1 MEEDG
6 IWWSLRSSKPLAVI
20 YCSGRFDSCPFR
32 MHSMAEKSE
41 ILRNIPQ
48 VEVLLREEHLQQHI
62 SRIGRSVVVGIVRD
76 EIEKFRSAVMNGGT
90 AAPEDLHSA
99 INAACE
105 TKRLE
110 KLQHVINGT
119 GVIIHTNLGR
129 SPLSEKMLTLLKDEL
144 SGYANLEY
152 HIPSKGR
159 GKRGGYAE
167 ELMCHLTSAEDTLIV
182 NNNAAAVFLMLN
194 EFCTGKEVI
203 VSRGELVQIGGGFRV
218 PEIMA
223 RSGAHLVEVG
233 TTNITSIDDYRNAIT
248 ENTAMILSVHRS
260 NFALEGFT
268 AEPSLKEISSLKNE
282 TVLFGRDLGSGNLV
296 FDPRLPKPFEPTISH
311 ELSQGADIISF
322 SGDKLLGGSQA
333 GFLVGGKDLISR
345 LRRNQLMRMLRVD
358 KITYFL
364 IQETLLSYVN
374 GCFEELPVWN
384 MILQDIKTI
393 QGRVNRFL
401 RRIPPEHRQHIT
413 RTPATS
419 TFGGGAMPAREL
431 ASAGVR
437 ITVPGISPEE
447 IYDHF
452 ITAGTPAAG
461 VVIDGTFTFDFR
473 TIFDRDIIPLAAS
486 AETLFRKHGGS

>member
-1 MEEDG
+1 MT
-6 IWWSLRSSKPLAVI
+6 
-20 YCSGRFDSCPFR
+20 
-32 MHSMAEKSE
+32 EKSE

-48 VEVLLREEHLQQHI
+48 VEILLQEERLKQYI
-62 SRIGRSVVVGIVRD
+62 PLIGRSIVIGILRG
-76 EIEKFRSAVMNGGT
+76 ETEKFRSAVMNGGS
-90 AAPEDLHSA
+90 AGPEALYSS
-99 INAACE
+99 IYRACE

-129 SPLSEKMLTLLKDEL
+129 SPLSERMLTLLRDEL
-144 SGYANLEY
+144 SGYTNLEY

-167 ELMCHLTSAEDTLIV
+167 ELMCHLTSAEDALIV

-194 EFCTGKEVI
+194 EFCTGREVI

-223 RSGAHLVEVG
+223 RSGARLVEVG

-248 ENTAMILSVHRS
+248 DETAMVLSVHRS
-260 NFALEGFT
+260 NFTLEGFT
-268 AEPSLKEISSLKNE
+268 SEPTLKELSSLK
-282 TVLFGRDLGSGNLV
+282 TDTLLFGRDLGSGNLV
-296 FDPRLPKPFEPTISH
+296 FDPRLPKPFEPTISQ

-322 SGDKLLGGSQA
+322 SGDKLLGGCQG
-333 GFLVGGKDLISR
+333 GFLVGAKEHISR

-374 GCFEELPVWN
+374 GSFEDLPVWSI
-384 MILQDIKTI
+384 ILQDSNAIRGKAA
-393 QGRVNRFL
+393 RFR
-401 RRIPPEHRQHIT
+401 RRISPEFRGFIAQV
-413 RTPATS
+413 PVKS

-431 ASAGVR
+431 DSAGIV
-437 ITVPGISPEE
+437 ITVPGVSPEE

-452 ITAGTPAAG
+452 ITSAPPAAG
-461 VVIDGTFTFDFR
+461 VILDNAFTFDFR

-486 AETLFRKHGGS
+486 AETLFRKHGGT

>member
-41 ILRNIPQ
+41 LLRNIPQ
-48 VEVLLREEHLQQHI
+48 VEVLLQEEHLQRHI
-62 SRIGRSVVVGIVRD
+62 SRIGRSIVVGIVRE
-76 EIEKFRSAVMNGGT
+76 EIEKFRSAVMRGD
-90 AAPEDLHSA
+90 AASPETLHSA
-99 INAACE
+99 ISSACE

-129 SPLSEKMLTLLKDEL
+129 SPLSERMLTLLRNEL

-167 ELMCHLTSAEDTLIV
+167 ELMCHLTSAGDVLIV

-194 EFCTGKEVI
+194 EFCAGKEVI

-223 RSGAHLVEVG
+223 RSGARLVEVG
-233 TTNITSIDDYRNAIT
+233 TTNITSVDDYQNAIT

-260 NFALEGFT
+260 NFTLEGFT
-268 AEPSLKEISSLKNE
+268 AEPTLKELASLKTDTL
-282 TVLFGRDLGSGNLV
+282 LFGRDLGSGNLV
-296 FDPRLPKPFEPTISH
+296 FDPRLPKPFEPTIGQ

-322 SGDKLLGGSQA
+322 SGDKLLGGCQG
-333 GFLVGGKDLISR
+333 GFLVGAKELIGR

-364 IQETLLSYVN
+364 IQETLLCYVN
-374 GCFEELPVWN
+374 GSFEELPVWN

-393 QGRVNRFL
+393 QGRAARFL
-401 RRIPPEHRQHIT
+401 RRISPEHRGYIA
-413 RTPATS
+413 RVPVKS

-431 ASAGVR
+431 ESAGVR

-452 ITAGTPAAG
+452 ITADIPAAG

-486 AETLFRKHGGS
+486 AETLFRKHGGT

>member
-1 MEEDG
+1 
-6 IWWSLRSSKPLAVI
+6 
-20 YCSGRFDSCPFR
+20 
-32 MHSMAEKSE
+32 
-41 ILRNIPQ
+41 
-48 VEVLLREEHLQQHI
+48 
-62 SRIGRSVVVGIVRD
+62 
-76 EIEKFRSAVMNGGT
+76 
-90 AAPEDLHSA
+90 
-99 INAACE
+99 
-105 TKRLE
+105 
-110 KLQHVINGT
+110 
-119 GVIIHTNLGR
+119 
-129 SPLSEKMLTLLKDEL
+129 MLTLLRNEL

-167 ELMCHLTSAEDTLIV
+167 ELMCHLTSAGDVLIV

-194 EFCTGKEVI
+194 EFCAGKEVI

-223 RSGAHLVEVG
+223 RSGARLVEVG
-233 TTNITSIDDYRNAIT
+233 TTNITSVDDYQNAIT

-260 NFALEGFT
+260 NFTLEGFT
-268 AEPSLKEISSLKNE
+268 AEPTLKELASLKTDTL
-282 TVLFGRDLGSGNLV
+282 LFGRDLGSGNLV
-296 FDPRLPKPFEPTISH
+296 FDPRLPKPFEPTIGQ

-322 SGDKLLGGSQA
+322 SGDKLLGGCQG
-333 GFLVGGKDLISR
+333 GFLVGAKELIGR

-364 IQETLLSYVN
+364 IQETLLCYVN
-374 GCFEELPVWN
+374 GSFEELPVWN

-393 QGRVNRFL
+393 QGRAARFL
-401 RRIPPEHRQHIT
+401 RRISPEHRGYIA
-413 RTPATS
+413 RVPVKS

-431 ASAGVR
+431 ESAGVR

-452 ITAGTPAAG
+452 ITADIPAAG

-486 AETLFRKHGGS
+486 AETLFRKHGGT